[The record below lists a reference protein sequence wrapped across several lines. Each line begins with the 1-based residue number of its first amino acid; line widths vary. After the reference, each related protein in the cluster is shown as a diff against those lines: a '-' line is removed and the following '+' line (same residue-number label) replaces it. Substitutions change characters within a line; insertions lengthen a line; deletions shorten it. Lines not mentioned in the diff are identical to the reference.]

1 MTGLSVEAQCG
12 MDAIA
17 LISIPFIVLGR
28 LFGLFSLLT
37 CTQYLRSLFILIV
50 LCALDFFLLFTMK
63 TRSTIVKKE
72 GTA

>member
-1 MTGLSVEAQCG
+1 

-28 LFGLFSLLT
+28 LFGLFSLLK
-37 CTQYLRSLFILIV
+37 CTQYLRSLFLLTV
-50 LCALDFFLLFTMK
+50 LCTLDFFKVFIMT